1 MEENTK
7 KIAAL
12 LDHLVHHNEHHAEE
26 IHELAENAKKAG
38 NDDAAALIAEGVT
51 LMDQSNKKLREALK
65 AMTE

>member
-26 IHELAENAKKAG
+26 IHELANDAKSLG
-38 NDDAAALIAEGVT
+38 NDGAAALIAEGVA
-51 LMDQSNKKLREALK
+51 LMDQSNQKLREALK
-65 AMTE
+65 ALTE

>member
-26 IHELAENAKKAG
+26 IHELAENAKKPA
-38 NDDAAALIAEGVT
+38 T
-51 LMDQSNKKLREALK
+51 MRLRLSSQK
-65 AMTE
+65 A